1 MSHCRKQMLIE
12 STQRTVRALVEACV
26 QGRLR
31 GGGVRRRGAASFL
44 SAHSATLSQS
54 SSDVSPGSGKIRHL
68 EESAEFQTKKLVT
81 VIVILVGSL
90 SPLSLILVDLD
101 LQLAVERSRGHL
113 R

>member
-31 GGGVRRRGAASFL
+31 GGGVRRAACFL

-54 SSDVSPGSGKIRHL
+54 SSDASPGSGKIRHL
-68 EESAEFQTKKLVT
+68 EESAEFQTKELVT
-81 VIVILVGSL
+81 VIVFLVGSL

>member
-12 STQRTVRALVEACV
+12 STQRTVR
-26 QGRLR
+26 RW
-31 GGGVRRRGAASFL
+31 GGVCSGASPWRRGAACFL

-54 SSDVSPGSGKIRHL
+54 SSDVSPGSGKLRHL

-101 LQLAVERSRGHL
+101 PQLAVERSRGHL

>member
-1 MSHCRKQMLIE
+1 MPETDAYRIHTKDSE
-12 STQRTVRALVEACV
+12 GA
-26 QGRLR
+26 
-31 GGGVRRRGAASFL
+31 GGGVCSGASPWRRGQAAGSCEL
-44 SAHSATLSQS
+44 PLCSQRQLSQS